1 MVQLIA
7 SCIYMCTHLCRWFFM
22 VHRLNMMRAKEALR
36 KPEGELG
43 KNCASKEIGSASW
56 KTAFDD
62 TPWEEQSINILG
74 EQQPDE
80 STDELQRYGI
90 WSPEFRSLN
99 LPQYRSLYLFLC
111 RIPLDVIREALSI
124 RLAEKPSEP
133 SEVKQ
138 IKAYYY

>member
-1 MVQLIA
+1 
-7 SCIYMCTHLCRWFFM
+7 M

-36 KPEGELG
+36 KPEGESG
-43 KNCASKEIGSASW
+43 KRGTSKEIGSTSW
-56 KTAFDD
+56 TTPFDD
-62 TPWEEQSINILG
+62 TPWEEQSINIIG

-80 STDELQRYGI
+80 SADELQRYGT
-90 WSPEFRSLN
+90 WSPEFHSLN

-138 IKAYYY
+138 IKANYI